1 METTKLS
8 SKGQV
13 VIPGSLR
20 KSHHWESG
28 QELVVIDVGDGI
40 LLKSAAVF
48 EETQINDVA
57 SCLKYTGDGWI
68 YLGNKNTGLIVNTP
82 ANISIKTVI
91 YKLKKATNLRT
102 GKPEKS
108 NGYKLQSFVRTLKEG
123 SEVKI
128 LELDIDKN
136 GHFWVQVDEL

>member
-1 METTKLS
+1 MDARFALAPTPCGSQTHSNLQIKQIDRDVKNTIILTYVLLLRGNIMETTKLS

-57 SCLKYTGDGWI
+57 SCLKYTGETRSLEDMELAI
-68 YLGNKNTGLIVNTP
+68 
-82 ANISIKTVI
+82 
-91 YKLKKATNLRT
+91 LKGVK
-102 GKPEKS
+102 EK
-108 NGYKLQSFVRTLKEG
+108 
-123 SEVKI
+123 VK
-128 LELDIDKN
+128 
-136 GHFWVQVDEL
+136 